1 MNEQTEYEEIVVGR
15 DYSRIAYFLL
25 ATGIITGSIY
35 LYKNFKPFT
44 TEKRI
49 VTETIKK
56 EISVPHKDTVQKNF
70 IPKQEIVVYFGYNQ
84 YILSESE
91 KQKLQKLPDTIQDI
105 VVHGYTDSD
114 GNPEYNKKLSLK
126 RIENAVQS
134 MIQKYPNM
142 QHIRITP
149 AGEENLV
156 IENSQEN
163 KAKSRRVEIKI
174 Q

>member
-1 MNEQTEYEEIVVGR
+1 MSHETEYEEIIVGR

-25 ATGIITGSIY
+25 AAGIITGSIY
-35 LYKNFKPFT
+35 LYKNFKPFK

-56 EISVPHKDTVQKNF
+56 EIPISQKDTFQKKF
-70 IPKQEIVVYFGYNQ
+70 IPQQEIIVYFGYNQ
-84 YILSESE
+84 YVLSDSE
-91 KQKLQKLPDTIQDI
+91 KQKLQNLPASIQNI
-105 VVHGYTDSD
+105 AVYGYTDSD
-114 GNPEYNKKLSLK
+114 GNTEYNKKLSLK
-126 RIENAVQS
+126 RIENAVQT
-134 MIQKYPNM
+134 MIQKYPSM
-142 QHIRITP
+142 QDIRITP
-149 AGEENLV
+149 AGEENLI